1 MRLNEAVRRVRRMW
15 DEVDNERL
23 PPHVISAMAEKLAN
37 EHMPTPDPAHKA
49 SVLAAMRVAALERDH
64 VLEAGDRSFRAALD
78 QGSEHVGTWRL
89 LDTIRPQLALLPW
102 PFWVIAAVLVVFG
115 AFVFPF
121 VTDWGPAALTVTV
134 PLIGLVGLIYTL
146 RASSSGMSE
155 WEASCPVT
163 PFQLALARLV
173 IVLTCSIVA
182 SLLGSLIL
190 MQYDFGISLA
200 GLTVSWFAPL
210 LFVVG
215 LYLAADV
222 WFGGMA
228 GSAAAAAAWFGYV
241 LLTRGGL
248 TANSL
253 ALSVDGF
260 TLAPLDSAAL
270 IAGLLLLGF
279 GLASSSHTGRKLHE
293 HRAP

>member
-23 PPHVISAMAEKLAN
+23 PPHVASAMAEKLAN
-37 EHMPTPDPAHKA
+37 EHLPTPDPTHKA
-49 SVLAAMRVAALERDH
+49 SVLAAMRAAVFERTR
-64 VLEAGDRSFRAALD
+64 VFEAGDRSFRAALD
-78 QGSEHVGTWRL
+78 RGTEHVGTWRL

-102 PFWVIAAVLVVFG
+102 PFWAITAALVVLG
-115 AFVFPF
+115 ACVFPF
-121 VTDWGPAALTVTV
+121 VADWGPAALTVTV

-146 RASSSGMSE
+146 RASSSGMRE
-155 WEASCPVT
+155 WEASCPVA

-182 SLLGSLIL
+182 SLLGSLLL
-190 MQYDFGISLA
+190 MQHDFGVSLA

-210 LFVVG
+210 LFIVG

-222 WFGGMA
+222 WLGGMA
-228 GSAAAAAAWFGYV
+228 GSAASVAGWFGYV

-270 IAGLLLLGF
+270 IAGLLLLGI
-279 GLASSSHTGRKLHE
+279 GLASSSQTGRKQHE
-293 HRAP
+293 H